1 MGFDRLTACSWCGA
15 KWVKLQRPQGRRSTC
30 FIRLGSTKELH
41 QLKTDN
47 TIPTHQS
54 CVQWLLPVLVVQ
66 RLQLL
71 VGHKLQCTMGNTQ
84 HPRHKAL
91 QNHNTSSCT
100 AEQLPAFNHNKFPPK
115 QNRHGFYLPSTMLT
129 FLNYHDH
136 EIVILIVLDSK
147 QTTITLR

>member
-1 MGFDRLTACSWCGA
+1 MEEKNWNEKPRL
-15 KWVKLQRPQGRRSTC
+15 KLLRPQGRRSTC

-41 QLKTDN
+41 RLKTDN

-71 VGHKLQCTMGNTQ
+71 VSHKLQCTMGNTQ

-100 AEQLPAFNHNKFPPK
+100 AEQLPAFNHNKFSPK
-115 QNRHGFYLPSTMLT
+115 QIRHGFYLPSTMLT
-129 FLNYHDH
+129 FQIYHNH